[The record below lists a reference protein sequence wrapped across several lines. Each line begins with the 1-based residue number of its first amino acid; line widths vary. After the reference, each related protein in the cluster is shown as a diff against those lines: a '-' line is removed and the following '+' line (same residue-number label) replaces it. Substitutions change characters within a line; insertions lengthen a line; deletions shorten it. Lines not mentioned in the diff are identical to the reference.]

1 VQWSSEAE
9 QKGRAMPSAVAPIEH
24 APVECA
30 PVEYAVAVD
39 RYLDASRISAASRRV
54 YRTALETWAWPLVGR
69 IPPTGPARR
78 AARGPVVPL
87 SRLDGGHAAETVLG
101 ALDRRALQ
109 VDRATF
115 VREAS
120 ILRNAAHWWAA
131 QGWIGPHAEAAVKAH
146 GRGSVAP
153 ERVDVPAAAG
163 IDPAAVFRLRAPLR
177 EQALWRLVYES
188 AAPIER
194 LLALD
199 TSDLDLSRARVR
211 REAEPRAVDRI
222 DWGPL
227 TAEVLPLLT
236 IGRTVG
242 PVFLT
247 ERRAAARTPAAD
259 RCPYTHRARL
269 SPRRAAE
276 LFQQATRIL
285 DPADRG
291 WNLRDLRLAGRRAR
305 IGARPAVRVPDDA
318 AAGSVAGR
326 RRWS

>member
-1 VQWSSEAE
+1 
-9 QKGRAMPSAVAPIEH
+9 MPSAGS
-24 APVECA
+24 

-54 YRTALETWAWPLVGR
+54 YRSALETWGWLLIGR
-69 IPPTGPARR
+69 IPPIGAARR
-78 AARGPVVPL
+78 GARGPVVL
-87 SRLDGGHAAETVLG
+87 LNRLDGAHAAETIAR

-109 VDRATF
+109 VDRRTF

-120 ILRNAAHWWAA
+120 ILRNATHWWAG
-131 QGWIGPHAEAAVKAH
+131 QGWIGPQAEAAVKAYDRASH
-146 GRGSVAP
+146 AAVGPDVAARP
-153 ERVDVPAAAG
+153 EALGAV

-188 AAPIER
+188 AAPVEH

-199 TSDLDLSRARVR
+199 TSDLDFPRARVR
-211 REAEPRAVDRI
+211 RQAEPRAVDRI

-227 TAEVLPLLT
+227 SAEVLPLLT
-236 IGRTVG
+236 IGRAAG

-276 LFQQATRIL
+276 LFQQATRTL

-291 WNLRDLRLAGRRAR
+291 WNLRDLRLEGRSRRIAAHPMRAGAQR
-305 IGARPAVRVPDDA
+305 
-318 AAGSVAGR
+318 
-326 RRWS
+326 